1 MLNSI
6 LNDIKNVEIDVEV
19 YDKGTRSV
27 STLEEIRERCID
39 LKEHGLLNPI
49 IITEI
54 NNKPYI
60 VDGYLRYKWIRK
72 FKKRN
77 DWKYGPIDVR
87 QVSLDEAKSLRENQT
102 HNKQFT
108 KLQCAIFV
116 VKNLWDI
123 ELEKSKK
130 CRFKDHKDEFKGL
143 PTIERIAK
151 RCSVGRTYI
160 NYAHQLLK
168 MDSDFFYEFNFTYR
182 CKFTKD
188 EFRELIRLNKNQP
201 KVAAD
206 IINKMKEIFYK
217 EKDKS
222 IFIRNNIS
230 IYSKAKSKINKNNK
244 SIQNKIVNSNCGS
257 QKNIDQMQQEIKQEE
272 ETSKISA
279 ETEYN
284 FTPKYKALFSKELTD
299 DIKNVIQTY
308 ISENWDIDVVF
319 EKI

>member
-1 MLNSI
+1 M
-6 LNDIKNVEIDVEV
+6 
-19 YDKGTRSV
+19 
-27 STLEEIRERCID
+27 
-39 LKEHGLLNPI
+39 
-49 IITEI
+49 
-54 NNKPYI
+54 
-60 VDGYLRYKWIRK
+60 
-72 FKKRN
+72 
-77 DWKYGPIDVR
+77 
-87 QVSLDEAKSLRENQT
+87 
-102 HNKQFT
+102 
-108 KLQCAIFV
+108 
-116 VKNLWDI
+116 
-123 ELEKSKK
+123 
-130 CRFKDHKDEFKGL
+130 
-143 PTIERIAK
+143 
-151 RCSVGRTYI
+151 
-160 NYAHQLLK
+160 
-168 MDSDFFYEFNFTYR
+168 
-182 CKFTKD
+182 
-188 EFRELIRLNKNQP
+188 
-201 KVAAD
+201 
-206 IINKMKEIFYK
+206 IFYK